1 MIGKICHSLKV
12 VRGVIHVR
20 YQSDEASI
28 SIEDGS
34 VLDGVLPSKQLKM
47 VQAWIEILGG
57 RLGTC
62 RKWRRTIS
70 YCPTTVRRYEMLI
83 DVVSVKPL
91 HNFQLDLEYKNGE
104 RRRFDMR
111 PLLEIKPWNR
121 IAALPLFERV
131 RVDYGTV
138 VWPGEIDI
146 APETLY
152 DLSVP
157 L

>member
-1 MIGKICHSLKV
+1 
-12 VRGVIHVR
+12 
-20 YQSDEASI
+20 
-28 SIEDGS
+28 
-34 VLDGVLPSKQLKM
+34 
-47 VQAWIEILGG
+47 
-57 RLGTC
+57 
-62 RKWRRTIS
+62 
-70 YCPTTVRRYEMLI
+70 MLI
-83 DVVSVKPL
+83 DVVTVKPQ
-91 HNFQLDLEYKNGE
+91 HDFQLDLEFENGE

-121 IAALPLFERV
+121 IAKLSLFERV

-157 L
+157 FE